1 MTIRP
6 MFPLESVRL
15 PGEDLPLRIF
25 EPRYGALVRECLSD
39 AREFGVVLI
48 AAGREV
54 GGEDAR
60 CDVGS
65 MAHIV
70 ACEEMGDGLY
80 LLECDMRERIRV
92 TAWLEDDPYPR
103 ADVEPWPDEPGMTVT
118 IDDIG
123 VVEDRVMEV
132 FEWLAASQE
141 VTLPSRSVLLGE
153 PEPGD
158 DVGKRGAV
166 GRAARCRRDL
176 RGDDRVPARRRV
188 AATWS
193 RRTGAERRRTRVAG
207 PRRSASRSRPP
218 RPAWR
223 RRRSRPA
230 GAREPG
236 ASSGRHGPRGS
247 ARGG

>member
-1 MTIRP
+1 

-25 EPRYGALVRECLSD
+25 EPRYGALVRECLSG
-39 AREFGVVLI
+39 ASEFGVVLI

-70 ACEEMGDGLY
+70 TCQEFGDGLY
-80 LLECDMRERIRV
+80 LLECEIRERIRV
-92 TAWLEDDPYPR
+92 TAWLEDDPFPR
-103 ADVEPWPDEPGMTVT
+103 ADVEPWPDEPGTSVT

-132 FEWLAASQE
+132 FDRLALAQE
-141 VTLPSRSVLLGE
+141 ATLPSRGVLLGE

-158 DVGKRGAV
+158 DVGKRLYAL
-166 GRAARCRRDL
+166 AARVPLGQADRYSVLEAPTAAARLDALRDA
-176 RGDDRVPARRRV
+176 VETF
-188 AATWS
+188 AAMIEFQL
-193 RRTGAERRRTRVAG
+193 AQD
-207 PRRSASRSRPP
+207 
-218 RPAWR
+218 
-223 RRRSRPA
+223 
-230 GAREPG
+230 
-236 ASSGRHGPRGS
+236 
-247 ARGG
+247 